1 MRKTTQLSRS
11 AKKAEKDSGNITVYA
26 PYDSVAV
33 PSSAMLANIERK
45 LQILERA
52 GVDTTVFREN
62 KTYKRRYSEAKQML
76 RGLMTLIKENGLRDV
91 QCKTEYVNLCRHK
104 KTKEKIKY
112 RTSHRLGCPKGY
124 QYIGTLS
131 EEIIFEE
138 GGNESENG

>member
-91 QCKTEYVNLCRHK
+91 QCKTSGWCRWCTGICLRSNRMLC
-104 KTKEKIKY
+104 
-112 RTSHRLGCPKGY
+112 TSWSWCR
-124 QYIGTLS
+124 
-131 EEIIFEE
+131 
-138 GGNESENG
+138 